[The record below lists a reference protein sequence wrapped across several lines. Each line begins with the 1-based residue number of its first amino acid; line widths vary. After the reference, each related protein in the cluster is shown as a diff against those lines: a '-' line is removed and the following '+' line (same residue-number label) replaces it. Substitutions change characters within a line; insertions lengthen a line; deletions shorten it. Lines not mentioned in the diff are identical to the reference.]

1 MFKNFLLILLLS
13 LLLSATESEPIVK
26 KVVYDL
32 TTGDLKK
39 LEKNLLSGIVAHK
52 NHYEGK
58 LQELEVRV
66 VIHGDS
72 YKFFMSDLNGTN
84 YNSQKDLVE
93 VKEKL
98 SKRLESLAKNYGV
111 EFFVCEVGVKSRKLN
126 SKAFYPFVEMV
137 VNASVAL
144 IDAQYEG
151 FGYSGLK

>member
-72 YKFFMSDLNGTN
+72 YKFFMSDLNGTA
-84 YNSQKDLVE
+84 YSSQKDLVKA
-93 VKEKL
+93 KEEL
-98 SKRLESLAKNYGV
+98 GKRLESLAKNYGV
-111 EFFVCEVGVKSRKLN
+111 EFLVCEVGVKSRKLN
-126 SKAFYPFVEMV
+126 PKAFYPFVEMV

-151 FGYSGLK
+151 FGYLGLK